1 MDRWRQYPFKPQY
14 PNTNSPDWSPYI
26 SLKNWLREFV
36 CISKLFP
43 PGAYFINSHHIF
55 PWLCIDVVWRK
66 LTLVTLGTL
75 RDIRLSLFHLT
86 LFLQRVG
93 GSKYN
98 TFKVARFFNLGNWWN
113 CFSTCENFP
122 PHAPHGFAV
131 PIPKL
136 CSREPWVIYTL
147 TCGIWQNKR
156 KKESCSRGY
165 LTILVHVACKE
176 ALQRKPKEEGVGEP
190 EKEEL
195 LFSPV
200 FNPLTRTCKCK
211 TSDGFPLC

>member
-1 MDRWRQYPFKPQY
+1 MDRWRQYPFKPHY
-14 PNTNSPDWSPYI
+14 PNTNSPDWTPYI
-26 SLKNWLREFV
+26 SLKNWFREFV

-43 PGAYFINSHHIF
+43 IGAYFINSHHIF
-55 PWLCIDVVWRK
+55 PWLCIDIVWRK

-75 RDIRLSLFHLT
+75 RDIRLLLFHLT
-86 LFLQRVG
+86 LFPQRVG
-93 GSKYN
+93 GSKYK
-98 TFKVARFFNLGNWWN
+98 TFKVARFLSLGNWWN

-156 KKESCSRGY
+156 KKQNLLKRLLNSNCTCSLQGSSP
-165 LTILVHVACKE
+165 KE
-176 ALQRKPKEEGVGEP
+176 AKGGRCWRARKRRA
-190 EKEEL
+190 
-195 LFSPV
+195 FV
-200 FNPLTRTCKCK
+200 FPCFQPPDTYM
-211 TSDGFPLC
+211 